1 GAAVAAVTEQPPTHR
16 HRPRAGPAVNRTKR
30 PEDSTA
36 DTADAAGAAI
46 AVQPPARTAGP
57 SGTPSRTESSI
68 HSASAPA
75 AVPTKPEQPGIATI
89 TTQPTSGNL
98 D

>member
-1 GAAVAAVTEQPPTHR
+1 MRAGRAGAAEQRTAGTAAPAGRAVTGGK
-16 HRPRAGPAVNRTKR
+16 A
-30 PEDSTA
+30 EDSTA

>member
-1 GAAVAAVTEQPPTHR
+1 P
-16 HRPRAGPAVNRTKR
+16 AGPAVTGGKA
-30 PEDSTA
+30 EDSTA